1 MKTNYIQT
9 LQITHTTP
17 EQIQEAIL
25 SGVRAELEA
34 LKKEFQ
40 PKQPNEYLTRNEV
53 RDLLKV
59 DLSTVHNWTK
69 RGKLKAYGI
78 GNRVYYRRDE
88 VEASIKPLK
97 S

>member
-1 MKTNYIQT
+1 MEES
-9 LQITHTTP
+9 LQFIKTTP
-17 EQIQEAIL
+17 
-25 SGVRAELEA
+25 AELENRIYNRLKSELDT

-40 PKQPNEYLTRNEV
+40 PKEPTEFLTRNEV

-78 GNRVYYRRDE
+78 GNRVYYRREE
-88 VEASIKPLK
+88 VEKAIQPLNY
-97 S
+97 

>member
-1 MKTNYIQT
+1 MKQLHFIS
-9 LQITHTTP
+9 ITP
-17 EQIQEAIL
+17 EEQEDRIYNRL
-25 SGVRAELEA
+25 KSEFDT
-34 LKKEFQ
+34 LKKNFKPKEPTEF
-40 PKQPNEYLTRNEV
+40 LTRNEV

-88 VEASIKPLK
+88 VEEAMKPLNY
-97 S
+97 